1 MQTYQFSKPMTLKY
15 DVTDGASLLIPAGTP
30 NVEIAFGQSSKT
42 YVINKKTNKI
52 RYQNVY
58 RWNGVI
64 YNA

>member
-42 YVINKKTNKI
+42 YVVNKKTNKI

-58 RWNGVI
+58 RWNGKI
-64 YNA
+64 YHA